1 MNISKDELNE
11 LITNSISYSEVLR
24 KMGYHE
30 MGGGPWNKLKKKIKE
45 FNIDTSHFKGKSHG
59 TSNTIKY
66 DIDTILIENS
76 PYVNL
81 RSLKKRLIKEKS
93 FEYKCAICG
102 INTWQNKPISLHLDH
117 INGVNNDHRIENLR
131 FLCPNCH
138 SQTDTYCGRNI
149 YK

>member
-11 LITNSISYSEVLR
+11 LVTNSISYSEVLR

-30 MGGGPWNKLKKKIKE
+30 MGGGPWNSLKKKIKM

-66 DIDTILIENS
+66 DIDAVLVKNS

-81 RSLKKRLIKEKS
+81 GSLKKRLIKEKN

-102 INTWQNKPISLHLDH
+102 IDSWQNKPISLHLDH
-117 INGVNNDHRIENLR
+117 INGINNDHRIENLR